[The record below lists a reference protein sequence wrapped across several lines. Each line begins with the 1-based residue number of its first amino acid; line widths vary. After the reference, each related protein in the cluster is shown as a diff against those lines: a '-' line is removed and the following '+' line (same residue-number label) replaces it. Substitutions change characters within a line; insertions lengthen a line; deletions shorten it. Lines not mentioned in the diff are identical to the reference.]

1 MAGWRAGRGFVLAI
15 SAIVTNQTGRMPK
28 PRTTAGI
35 VAALLIGGGAALF
48 AVVWRSAIS
57 AIDPP
62 APQSF
67 DANLVKLG
75 RDLAAIGNCNDCH
88 TVRGGKA
95 FAGGLPVPTPFGTIY
110 SSNIT
115 PDPDTGIGRWSEAA
129 FLRAM
134 RSGVDR
140 AGQHLYP
147 TFPYDHFINV
157 SEADDRALYAF
168 LMTRPPVH
176 APTPANDLAFPLDQ
190 RFVIA
195 GWKLLFLRHGTY
207 QPDAAQNAE
216 WNRGAYL
223 VEGLAHC
230 GACHTPRNALGAERA
245 SASFSGGDVE
255 NWHAYA
261 INARSP
267 APVPW
272 NAEALYRYLRQGFDP
287 DHGVAR
293 GPMAE
298 VVSNLSSVPD
308 SDVRAIAAYM
318 ASVFGPPTQDRLR
331 QAGDVRAQIKSS
343 PIDLSPAHATGASIY
358 SAACAGCHETGRALP
373 YGGVNLGLST
383 ALSAPDPRN
392 AANIVLSG
400 IRPVEGERS
409 PIMPGFAGSMTDR
422 QVAALLDYLRARF
435 SNQPPWNGVEKA
447 VQDAR
452 LTQTVFLQTSPGPQN
467 APADPMQRD
476 KP

>member
-1 MAGWRAGRGFVLAI
+1 MAKLGI
-15 SAIVTNQTGRMPK
+15 
-28 PRTTAGI
+28 TAGI
-35 VAALLIGGGAALF
+35 IGALLIGGAVAAF
-48 AVVWRSAIS
+48 AVAWRPAIS
-57 AIDPP
+57 AVEPP

-67 DANLVKLG
+67 DAELVKRG

-88 TVRGGKA
+88 TLRGGAA

-115 PDPDTGIGRWSEAA
+115 PDPETGIGRWSEAA
-129 FLRAM
+129 FRRAM

-147 TFPYDHFINV
+147 TFPYDHFTNV
-157 SEADDRALYAF
+157 TDEDDQALYAY
-168 LMTRPPVH
+168 LMTRQPVQ
-176 APTPANDLAFPLDQ
+176 APARANELSFPLNQ
-190 RFVIA
+190 RFVVA
-195 GWKLLFLRHGTY
+195 GWKLLFLRRGTY
-207 QPDAAQNAE
+207 QPDATQSAE

-245 SASFSGGDVE
+245 SAPFSGGDVD

-261 INARSP
+261 INSRSP
-267 APVPW
+267 SPVPW
-272 NAEALYRYLRQGFDP
+272 DTEALFGYLRRGFHP

-298 VVSNLSSVPD
+298 VVSNLSSVRE
-308 SDVRAIAAYM
+308 SDVHAIAAYM

-331 QAGDVRAQIKSS
+331 QASDVRAQIKS
-343 PIDLSPAHATGASIY
+343 PPAQSQPGTAGASIY
-358 SAACAGCHETGRALP
+358 AAACATCHETGRPLP

-383 ALSAPDPRN
+383 AVSAPDPRN
-392 AANIVLSG
+392 AANIILSG

-409 PIMPGFAGSMTDR
+409 PIMPGFAASMTD
-422 QVAALLDYLRARF
+422 QQISALLNYLRSRF
-435 SNQPPWNGVEKA
+435 SNQPPWTGVEKT

-452 LTQTVFLQTSPGPQN
+452 LTQTVFLQTSTGPHN